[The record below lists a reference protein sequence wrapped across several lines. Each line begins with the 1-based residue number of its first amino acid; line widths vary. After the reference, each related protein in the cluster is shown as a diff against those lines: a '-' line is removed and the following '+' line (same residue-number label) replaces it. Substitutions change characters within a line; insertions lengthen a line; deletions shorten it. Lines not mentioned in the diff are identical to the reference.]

1 MYALIEGKHHMKIST
16 KLRLSAGSLAVGFA
30 LATTPAYAQDN
41 DETVDVTTENAAE
54 DEGAITVTGSRI
66 RLPNLESTE
75 PTVTITDEF
84 IDQRNFI
91 NVADALNDLPII
103 RGSVTPN
110 GGESAFGQGVNFINI
125 FGLGTNR
132 SLTLLN
138 GRRVVSSNTPTLF
151 GPGAPGLQVDLNV
164 IPAALVK
171 QVDIA
176 STAGAPVYGSDA
188 IAGTVNLILDDEYEG
203 LELTATSSI
212 YQQGDGFQYRF
223 EGVYG
228 TQFADGRGHLQLS
241 SFYTQTD
248 GILQNQRQNFRDNIE
263 NEPNTLDFLRLDPD
277 LPLDTGPNDGVPSQV
292 AFRGVNLI
300 VLSNNGVIFGGP
312 IGVGFGSQPGDTVF
326 QFDAGGDL
334 IPFTVGARTS
344 GIRAVGGGDGFQ
356 FVDFNQLTSDLRRF
370 GANVFANYDVT
381 DNINVFTELQYYDA
395 RADELVQQPTF
406 NTPLFGGGSSALTFS
421 IDNPFLNDQ
430 ARGVLAA
437 NGVDT
442 FTLSRANVGFAD
454 LTGFAETE
462 LLRGVLGARGDF
474 ELMGRDWNWEGSF
487 VYGSTDVTDNRQDI
501 NQQLF
506 ANATNVALD
515 ANGVIQCAANLGP
528 VDNPVQPGSPVT
540 PIADT
545 NCVPFN
551 FFGLQASPE
560 ALAYVIEENQTLSEL
575 EQVVINVNV
584 GGSPFAVFGNDVGVN
599 IGYEHRSE
607 TGRFN
612 PSEFEQLGRGRG
624 AAITPIEGSFNVD
637 EVFGELFVPLVT
649 PENDFIVESIT
660 AYARGRYVDNTVNGG
675 FFSWAAGGSI
685 APVPDI
691 EFRGNFTRSFRAPAV
706 TELFLPTANAFA
718 AVADLC
724 SVVTPPAN
732 GGNNPEA
739 RAANCAAFNAFF
751 PNRNDPQL
759 AAQRTVPILAGG
771 NPDLDNEQ
779 ADSYSLGVILRP
791 WFAPGLSLTTD
802 YVNISISDPIANLT
816 TAQINIACFDNDE
829 FNAADPANGNAFCSL
844 IQRDAIG
851 EVIADASNPGVR
863 TGFTN
868 GNGIDFEG
876 IQSELNY
883 STSLESVGIPG
894 DLALRG
900 SLQVVLQRVIDITG
914 VAPGRSDAVIGDPTW
929 SGQLA
934 AQYRLNN
941 FGFGTVLNYTGEQLF
956 SRTDRTPDARQFD
969 QLRDFVTADFNIFF
983 ETDDDFRFNF
993 VVSNAFGRECQ
1004 RLNDFCIPGVSPAG
1018 NPAGNAINDA
1028 FGRQF
1033 SASVTKSF

>member
-16 KLRLSAGSLAVGFA
+16 KLRLSAGSLAVGLA
-30 LATTPAYAQDN
+30 LATTPAFAQDN
-41 DETVDVTTENAAE
+41 DETVDVTTENA
-54 DEGAITVTGSRI
+54 DEETGGAITVTGSRI

-84 IDQRNFI
+84 LDQRNFI

-103 RGSVTPN
+103 RGSVTPD
-110 GGESAFGQGVNFINI
+110 GGQSAFGQGVNFVNI

-132 SLTLLN
+132 SLTLVN

-188 IAGTVNLILDDEYEG
+188 IAGTINLILDDEYEG
-203 LELTATSSI
+203 LELTGTSSI
-212 YQQGDGFQYRF
+212 YQQGDGFQYRL

-228 TQFADGRGHLQLS
+228 TQFADGRGHLQIS
-241 SFYTQTD
+241 SFYTETD
-248 GILQNQRQNFRDNIE
+248 GILQNQRQIFRDNIE
-263 NEPNTLDFLRLDPD
+263 NEPNNVDFLRLDPD
-277 LPLDTGPNDGVPSQV
+277 LPLDTGADDGVPAQV

-334 IPFTVGARTS
+334 VPFTVGERTS
-344 GIRAVGGGDGFQ
+344 GIRAIGGGDGFQ
-356 FVDFNQLTSDLRRF
+356 FVDFGQLTSDLRRF

-406 NTPLFGGGSSALTFS
+406 NTPLFGAGSSALTFS

-437 NGVDT
+437 NGLDS

-462 LLRGVLGARGDF
+462 LLRGVVGAKGDF
-474 ELMGRDWNWEGSF
+474 ELAGRDWNWEASL

-501 NQQLF
+501 NQQNF
-506 ANATNVALD
+506 VNATNVALD
-515 ANGVIQCAANLGP
+515 GAGVIQCAANLGP
-528 VDNPVQPGSPVT
+528 VDNPVQPGSPVA
-540 PIADT
+540 PIADP

-560 ALAYVIEENQTLSEL
+560 AIDYVIEENRTLSEL

-584 GGSPFAVFGNDVGVN
+584 GGSPFSIFGNDVGVN
-599 IGYEHRSE
+599 IGYEHRRES
-607 TGRFN
+607 GSFS
-612 PSEFEQLGRGRG
+612 PSEFEQQGRGRG
-624 AAITPIEGSFNVD
+624 AAITPIDGSFNVD
-637 EVFGELFVPLVT
+637 EVFGEVFVPLVT
-649 PENDFIVESIT
+649 PENDFIFESVT

-691 EFRGNFTRSFRAPAV
+691 EFRGNFTRSFRAPAI
-706 TELFLPTANAFA
+706 TELFLPESNAFA
-718 AVADLC
+718 AVPDLC
-724 SVVTPPAN
+724 FAAAIS
-732 GGNNPEA
+732 GGPNPEA
-739 RAANCAAFNAFF
+739 RTRNCNAFLAAF
-751 PNRNDPQL
+751 PNISRPQL
-759 AAQRTVPILAGG
+759 ASQATVPILAGG
-771 NPDLDNEQ
+771 NPALDNEQ

-791 WFAPGLSLTTD
+791 WFAPGLSITTD

-816 TAQINIACFDNDE
+816 AAQINAACFDNDD
-829 FNAADPANGNAFCSL
+829 FDLNDPANGNAFCSL
-844 IQRDAIG
+844 IQRDANG
-851 EVIADASNPGVR
+851 EVVADVSNPGVR
-863 TGFTN
+863 TGFVN
-868 GNGIDFEG
+868 GNAIEFEG
-876 IQSELNY
+876 IQGEMIY
-883 STSLESVGIPG
+883 STALEGVGLPG
-894 DLALRG
+894 SLALRG
-900 SLQVVLQRVIDITG
+900 SLQVVLRRVIDITG
-914 VAPGRSDAVIGDPTW
+914 VAPTRTDADIGDPTW
-929 SGQLA
+929 VGQLA
-934 AQYRLNN
+934 AQYTLDNI
-941 FGFGTVLNYTGEQLF
+941 GFGTVLNYTGEQLF
-956 SRTDRTPDARQFD
+956 SRFDRNPDARQFD
-969 QLRDFVTADFNIFF
+969 QLRGFVTADFNVFF

-1004 RLNDFCIPGVSPAG
+1004 RLNDFCIPGG
-1018 NPAGNAINDA
+1018 INDA